1 MKNLFA
7 AIRFITVLPAG
18 RSEHFDAPGMVP
30 WFPVAGLLLGALLAG
45 FDLAASRFWPVSAVS
60 ILDVILLAILTGA
73 FHLDGL
79 GDTADGL
86 FSHRPRER
94 ILEIMKDSRI
104 GVMGVVA
111 VVSVLAVK
119 WAGICG
125 LGANRTALLIL
136 VPAYARCGI
145 LFGMRALDYGRP
157 QGGTGLAFFSR
168 ALRLRDFWA
177 LIPVGILSLALGLP
191 ALTLA
196 IGFAAITA
204 ALVAYY
210 RRRLGCITGDML
222 GAMAEVTE
230 AGLFLLAAAGGLP

>member
-1 MKNLFA
+1 
-7 AIRFITVLPAG
+7 
-18 RSEHFDAPGMVP
+18 
-30 WFPVAGLLLGALLAG
+30 
-45 FDLAASRFWPVSAVS
+45 VS

-86 FSHRPRER
+86 FSHRPREK

-104 GVMGVVA
+104 GVMGMVA

-119 WAGICG
+119 WAGISG

-136 VPAYARCGI
+136 VPAYARCAM

-157 QGGTGLAFFSR
+157 QGGTGLPFFSR

-177 LIPVGILSLALGLP
+177 LIPVGILSLVLGLP
-191 ALTLA
+191 VLALA

-230 AGLFLLAAAGGLP
+230 AGLFLLAAAGGVQ

>member
-7 AIRFITVLPAG
+7 AIRFITILPAG
-18 RSEHFDAPGMVP
+18 RSGDFDALGMTP
-30 WFPVAGLLLGALLAG
+30 WFPVVGLLLGALLAG
-45 FDLAASRFWPVSAVS
+45 FDLAATRLWPVAAVS
-60 ILDVILLAILTGA
+60 VLDVILLAILTGA

-86 FSHRPRER
+86 FSHRPQER

-119 WAGICG
+119 WAGISG
-125 LGANRTALLIL
+125 LAADRTALLVL

-145 LFGMRALDYGRP
+145 LFGMRALAYGRP

-177 LIPVGILSLALGLP
+177 LIPVGILSLTLGLP
-191 ALTLA
+191 VLALAL
-196 IGFAAITA
+196 GFAAITA

-222 GAMAEVTE
+222 GALAEVTE
-230 AGLFLLAAAGGLP
+230 AGLFLLAAAGGFR

>member
-7 AIRFITVLPAG
+7 AIRFITILPAG
-18 RSEHFDAPGMVP
+18 RSEHFEAVGMIP
-30 WFPVAGLLLGALLAG
+30 WFPVVGLLLGALLAL
-45 FDLAASRFWPVSAVS
+45 FDLAASHLWPVAAVS

-111 VVSVLAVK
+111 VVSVLAIK
-119 WAGICG
+119 WAGISG
-125 LGANRTALLIL
+125 LGANRSVLLIL
-136 VPAYARCGI
+136 VPAYARCGM

-168 ALRLRDFWA
+168 ALRPRDFWA
-177 LIPVGILSLALGLP
+177 LIPMVLLTLFLGLP
-191 ALTLA
+191 VLRLRSALLRSRRLSSP
-196 IGFAAITA
+196 ITA
-204 ALVAYY
+204 DVS
-210 RRRLGCITGDML
+210 
-222 GAMAEVTE
+222 
-230 AGLFLLAAAGGLP
+230 AASPATCWGPWRK

>member
-1 MKNLFA
+1 M
-7 AIRFITVLPAG
+7 
-18 RSEHFDAPGMVP
+18 
-30 WFPVAGLLLGALLAG
+30 
-45 FDLAASRFWPVSAVS
+45 
-60 ILDVILLAILTGA
+60 ILLAILTGA

-119 WAGICG
+119 WAGING
-125 LGANRTALLIL
+125 LGANRTALLVL
-136 VPAYARCGI
+136 VPAYARCGM

-168 ALRLRDFWA
+168 TLRLRDFWA
-177 LIPVGILSLALGLP
+177 LIPLGLLSLVLGLP
-191 ALTLA
+191 VLTLA

-204 ALVAYY
+204 ALIAYY

-230 AGLFLLAAAGGLP
+230 AGLFLLAAAGGLR